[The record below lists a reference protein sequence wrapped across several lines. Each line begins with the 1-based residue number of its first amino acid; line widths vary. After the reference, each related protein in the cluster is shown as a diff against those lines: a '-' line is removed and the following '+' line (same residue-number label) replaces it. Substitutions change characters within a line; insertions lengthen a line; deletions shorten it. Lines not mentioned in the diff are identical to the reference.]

1 MKQTIFW
8 LFLFLTP
15 LAYSQQAQIDS
26 LSIEFNKVTQ
36 DTLKA
41 EILAKIGIAAYYV
54 DFKKA
59 RFYNDSLINFSKG
72 RSQKYEALGYR
83 MQGTLQL
90 IDGDFINSEK
100 SYIQSLKI
108 FEEIEDKGYQGALIA
123 NLATLYARQN
133 QIAKADSMYLKAIE
147 VVKDV
152 KDEKQTVNCYINLGI
167 NALNAN
173 KLELATSY
181 FVNTLKRAEETDNTH
196 YQFYAHN
203 QLGIVY
209 LKRQLY
215 DNARKSLNNALVI
228 GEKLGDK
235 TGLASVYNSL
245 GALADELKDHSESLN
260 YFIRS
265 KELAEVVNDTDQLP
279 KSYINMGRQYEILG
293 KLDEAQASFEKA
305 VNLTKSVKDSSKVV
319 TANLNLAGLLL
330 KTKKERQAERSLKEA
345 EDFMP
350 SNPDDDYFMQY
361 KKIAKEYEQLNNPK
375 RAYFYLNKYSQTV
388 DSLYSKNDVG
398 KIAEIE
404 TKYQTEKKEK
414 ENLQLKADKAEQS
427 ILLAQESKHKWQLGA
442 GLLTALFALAVF
454 TFFYRRNKKQ
464 KEVIESLQKE
474 LHHRIK
480 NNLSIIDTFI
490 EVAKEEFEDPKFSKK
505 LTELQNR
512 IDSINEVHQ
521 QLYKN
526 KDVTNLNLKN
536 YIDTLAKNVESS
548 FSNNKIT
555 IEKTVKDQLHLH
567 ADKSFPVGLIINEF
581 LTNSYKYAF
590 GSNEGKVKIEMTDL
604 GSDYQLLLSDNGK
617 GLPEN
622 FDLKTSDTFGLRIM
636 KLLTEQLNGEFRLSN
651 NDGVNLIINFPK

>member
-1 MKQTIFW
+1 MKQLLFW
-8 LFLFLTP
+8 TLILFSSLT
-15 LAYSQQAQIDS
+15 YSQQSKIDS
-26 LSIEFNKVTQ
+26 LTVEFNATVQ

-41 EILAKIGIAAYYV
+41 EILAKIGIAAYYI

-59 RFYNDSLINFSKG
+59 RFYNDSLIQFSKS
-72 RSQKYEALGYR
+72 RSKKYEALGYR
-83 MQGTLQL
+83 MQGTLEL
-90 IDGDFINSEK
+90 IEGDYINSEQ
-100 SYIQSLKI
+100 SYLQSLMI
-108 FEEIEDKGYQGALIA
+108 FKNIEDKGYQGALIA

-133 QIAKADSMYLKAIE
+133 QIAKADSMYLKAID
-147 VVKDV
+147 VLRNV
-152 KDEKQTVNCYINLGI
+152 KDEKQSVNCYINLGI

-173 KLELATSY
+173 KLELATTY
-181 FVNTLKRAEETDNTH
+181 FVNTLKRAEETANTQ

-203 QLGIVY
+203 QLGLVY

-215 DNARKSLNNALVI
+215 SNAEKSLNKALLL
-228 GEKLGDK
+228 GTEFGDK
-235 TGLASVYNSL
+235 TGLATVYNAL
-245 GALADELKDHSESLN
+245 GALSDELKLHTKSLE
-260 YFIRS
+260 YFILS
-265 KELAEVVNDTDQLP
+265 KNAAESVNDKSNVQLA
-279 KSYINMGRQYEILG
+279 YNNMGRQYRILNQYADSE
-293 KLDEAQASFEKA
+293 KSFKEAIKI
-305 VNLTKSVKDSSKVV
+305 TKSLKDSSNLV
-319 TANLNLAGLLL
+319 TANLNLATLFL
-330 KTKKERQAERSLKEA
+330 KIKKEKEA
-345 EDFMP
+345 ANALNEANNYM
-350 SNPDDDYFMQY
+350 STNPDTDYFKQY
-361 KKIAKEYEQLNNPK
+361 KEISDEYAVLNKNNE
-375 RAYFYLNKYSQTV
+375 AYAYLIKYSQTV
-388 DSLYSKNDVG
+388 DSLYAKNDLSKV
-398 KIAEIE
+398 AEIE

-414 ENLQLKADKAEQS
+414 ENLQLRNEKIEQELK
-427 ILLAQESKHKWQLGA
+427 ITKGNRQKWV
-442 GLLTALFALAVF
+442 FALALLAALITLGVF
-454 TFFYRRNKKQ
+454 YFYYRKNNKQ

-590 GSNEGKVKIEMTDL
+590 DSNEGKVKIEMNDL

-651 NDGVNLIINFPK
+651 NVGVNLTINFPK